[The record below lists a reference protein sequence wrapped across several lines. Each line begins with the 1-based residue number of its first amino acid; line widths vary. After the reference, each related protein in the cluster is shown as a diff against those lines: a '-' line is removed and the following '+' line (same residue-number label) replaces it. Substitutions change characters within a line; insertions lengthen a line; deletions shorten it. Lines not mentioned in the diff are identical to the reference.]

1 MRAPLFFLCACLLVS
16 SCAGAS
22 ARYGCPAPSGV
33 SCESVSRVHAGVV
46 SGRGRAEA
54 AVSRAAERKRA
65 RKGSPRRRGAFPP
78 AVPSLPRGE
87 GERGTSPGVSAPAA
101 GGPVYVAPRAVRVWI
116 APWRDSGGA
125 FHSAKYVYA
134 LPERGTWK
142 IGGREA
148 AGEDPPGRGRK
159 TLRLRG
165 TEGRR

>member
-1 MRAPLFFLCACLLVS
+1 MRVPLFFLCACLLAS

-54 AVSRAAERKRA
+54 VSREAKGKRA
-65 RKGSPRRRGAFPP
+65 RKGPPRRREGLSE
-78 AVPSLPRGE
+78 AVPLRRGE
-87 GERGTSPGVSAPAA
+87 RERAASPGISAPAA
-101 GGPVYVAPRAVRVWI
+101 VEPVYVAPRAVRVWI
-116 APWRDSGGA
+116 APWRDSDGM

-148 AGEDPPGRGRK
+148 AAEDPPGRGRK
-159 TLRLRG
+159 TLRLRAA
-165 TEGRR
+165 EGRR

>member
-1 MRAPLFFLCACLLVS
+1 MRVPLFFLCACLLAS
-16 SCAGAS
+16 SCAGAP

-54 AVSRAAERKRA
+54 EAARAAEGNTA
-65 RKGSPRRRGAFPP
+65 RKGPPRRRGA
-78 AVPSLPRGE
+78 PRGGVPLRR
-87 GERGTSPGVSAPAA
+87 GERERETSPGVSAPAA
-101 GGPVYVAPRAVRVWI
+101 GEPVYVAPRAVRVWI
-116 APWRDSGGA
+116 APWRDSGGM

-148 AGEDPPGRGRK
+148 AAEDPPGRGRG

-165 TEGRR
+165 AEGRR

>member
-1 MRAPLFFLCACLLVS
+1 MKSPLFFLCACLLAS
-16 SCAGAS
+16 SCAGAP

-33 SCESVSRVHAGVV
+33 SCESVSRVHADVV
-46 SGRGRAEA
+46 SGRAAEA
-54 AVSRAAERKRA
+54 VYRAAERNRA
-65 RKGSPRRRGAFPP
+65 RKGPPRRRGGLPE
-78 AVPSLPRGE
+78 AVTLRRGE
-87 GERGTSPGVSAPAA
+87 RERGPSPGISAPAA
-101 GGPVYVAPRAVRVWI
+101 GEPVYVAPRAVRVWI
-116 APWRDSGGA
+116 APWRDSDGM

-148 AGEDPPGRGRK
+148 AAEDPPGRGRD

>member
-1 MRAPLFFLCACLLVS
+1 MKSPLFFLCACLLAS

-54 AVSRAAERKRA
+54 EAARAAEGKRA
-65 RKGSPRRRGAFPP
+65 RKGPPRRRGAFPS
-78 AVPSLPRGE
+78 AVPLPRGE
-87 GERGTSPGVSAPAA
+87 RERETSPGVSAPAA
-101 GGPVYVAPRAVRVWI
+101 GEPVYVAPRAVRVWM
-116 APWRDSGGA
+116 APWRDSDGM

-148 AGEDPPGRGRK
+148 AGEDPPGRGRG

-165 TEGRR
+165 AEGRR